1 MSLWYI
7 ILTVVLTLALPI
19 VEKRVK
25 SEVQEEDDALDVME
39 EPEMEVADEEA
50 EEVEADYQYLVQP
63 GIPEPVKVPAPAVVQ
78 VAEEPAA
85 APIAAAQPATV
96 QPATVQPAIA
106 QQTQCLEK
114 AEEKIGKKSS
124 LKERLKSN
132 PEDMILLSEIL
143 RPKYKEY

>member
-7 ILTVVLTLALPI
+7 ILILVLTLALPI

-25 SEVQEEDDALDVME
+25 SEVQEEGEDLYLGHQEEDDALDVME
-39 EPEMEVADEEA
+39 EPEMEEA
-50 EEVEADYQYLVQP
+50 ED
-63 GIPEPVKVPAPAVVQ
+63 PAPVRV
-78 VAEEPAA
+78 E
-85 APIAAAQPATV
+85 AQPAAV
-96 QPATVQPAIA
+96 QSVPVHPVQCSE
-106 QQTQCLEK
+106 T
-114 AEEKIGKKSS
+114 EEKSIGKRGN

>member
-7 ILTVVLTLALPI
+7 ILILVLTLALPI

-25 SEVQEEDDALDVME
+25 SEAQEEDDALDVME
-39 EPEMEVADEEA
+39 EPEMEEA
-50 EEVEADYQYLVQP
+50 EEVDADYKYLVHP

-85 APIAAAQPATV
+85 APIAAAQPAAV
-96 QPATVQPAIA
+96 QPATA
-106 QQTQCLEK
+106 QQTQCSEK

>member
-7 ILTVVLTLALPI
+7 ILILVLTLALPI

-25 SEVQEEDDALDVME
+25 SEVQEDDALDVME
-39 EPEMEVADEEA
+39 EPEMEEADEEA
-50 EEVEADYQYLVQP
+50 DADYKYLVQP

-78 VAEEPAA
+78 VAKEPAA
-85 APIAAAQPATV
+85 APIAAV
-96 QPATVQPAIA
+96 QPATVQPAA
-106 QQTQCLEK
+106 VQSVPVHPVQCSET
-114 AEEKIGKKSS
+114 EEKSIGKRGN

>member
-7 ILTVVLTLALPI
+7 ILIVVLTLALPI

-39 EPEMEVADEEA
+39 EPEMEEADEEA
-50 EEVEADYQYLVQP
+50 EEVDADYKYLVHP

-85 APIAAAQPATV
+85 APIATA